1 MIVRAHLALLL
12 VNLFYGANY
21 VLAKDV
27 MPEYINPASFIMCRV
42 LGALLLF
49 WIVNRFTGIDKVAPR
64 DMILM
69 AICGLFGVC
78 VNQLF
83 FFEGLSL
90 TSPVNAAIIMTST
103 PVIVVLLSAIVLKE
117 RFFGKRI
124 MGILLGLMGAL
135 GVILFGAYV
144 ADTTIEASPRGDTFI
159 LINATS
165 YALYLVLVKPL
176 MARYSPLTVIS
187 YVFLFGCMFIL
198 PYSLDSFRAQSWI
211 MPTDIWLKFA
221 FVIVCV
227 TFLAYLLNIYA
238 LKTVSPSVSSSYIY
252 LQPLLAFLFASLHDS
267 MTGGNLVAELS
278 IWHLVFAI
286 MIVSGV
292 YLVSQRKTA

>member
-27 MPEYINPASFIMCRV
+27 MPQYINPASFIMSRV
-42 LGALLLF
+42 LGALILF
-49 WIVNRFTGIDKVAPR
+49 WIVNRFTGMDKVAPK
-64 DMILM
+64 DMIRL

-103 PVIVVLLSAIVLKE
+103 PVIVVFLSALVLKE
-117 RFFGKRI
+117 RFFGRRI

-135 GVILFGAYV
+135 GVILYGAYV
-144 ADTTIEASPRGDTFI
+144 ADKTIEASPRGDTFI

-165 YALYLVLVKPL
+165 YALYLVFVKPL
-176 MARYSPLTVIS
+176 MAKYSPLTVIS

-198 PYSLDSFRAQSWI
+198 PYSLDSFRDQSWI
-211 MPTDIWLKFA
+211 MPMDIWLKFS

-278 IWHLVFAI
+278 IWHLVFAT

-292 YLVSQRKTA
+292 YLVSQRKKA